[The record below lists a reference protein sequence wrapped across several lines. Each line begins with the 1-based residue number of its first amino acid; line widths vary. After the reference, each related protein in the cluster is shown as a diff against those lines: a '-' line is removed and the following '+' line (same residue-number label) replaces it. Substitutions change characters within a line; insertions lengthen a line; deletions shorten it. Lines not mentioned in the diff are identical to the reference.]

1 MSILGS
7 MNDSI
12 SHRVFYDDTTL
23 RDGEQTAGIVFSH
36 DEKLTIAHLLDE
48 MGVDQLEAG
57 IPAMGGNERALLE
70 ELAGSGLHAS
80 VLAWCRAR
88 EADIDAAVACG
99 IDAVGISVPA
109 SDIHLSGKL
118 RKDRVWALDA
128 MRRCVSR
135 AKAAGLYV
143 SADAEDASRAD
154 PVFLE
159 ELVHAAEAEGAD
171 RFRYCDTLGLLDP
184 DSAFRSVRAV
194 CEATELPI
202 EVHMHNDLGM
212 ATANTLAAVRAGA
225 TWVNTTV
232 AGLGERAGNAAFEQ
246 VVMSLWLRGGLEPSV
261 DTSRFRELVTKVME
275 AAGRVLP
282 DDAPIVGAGVFRHE
296 SGIHVDGLLKEG
308 RTYELFDPALVGAKR
323 EILVG
328 KHSGA
333 HGVQAKLAELG
344 CSISSMEA
352 RTLLP
357 CVRDEASRLKRALS
371 DDELLTLANEKG
383 FCVQKG
389 ITRDVVHQGT

>member
-1 MSILGS
+1 

-36 DEKLTIAHLLDE
+36 DEKLAIAHLLDE
-48 MGVDQLEAG
+48 MGIDQLEAG
-57 IPAMGGNERALLE
+57 IPAMGRDERAFLE
-70 ELAGSGLHAS
+70 ELMDAGLHAS

-88 EADIDAAVACG
+88 ETDIDAAAACG
-99 IDAVGISVPA
+99 VDAVGISVPA

-154 PVFLE
+154 PDFLE
-159 ELVHAAEAEGAD
+159 ELVHVAEVEGAD

-184 DSAFRSVRAV
+184 DSVFRSIRAV
-194 CEATELPI
+194 REATGLPI

-212 ATANTLAAVRAGA
+212 ATANTLAAVRGGA
-225 TWVNTTV
+225 TWVNTTA

-246 VVMSLWLRGGLEPSV
+246 VVMSLWLHEGIDPRV
-261 DTSRFRELVTKVME
+261 DTTRFRELAKKVMD
-275 AAGRVLP
+275 AAGHTLP
-282 DDAPIVGAGVFRHE
+282 DDAPIVGSGVFRHE
-296 SGIHVDGLLKEG
+296 SGIHVDGLLKDG
-308 RTYELFDPALVGAKR
+308 RTYELFDPALVGAER
-323 EILVG
+323 EIVVG

-333 HGVQAKLAELG
+333 HGVRAKLAESGYSVSLADVR
-344 CSISSMEA
+344 I
-352 RTLLP
+352 LLP
-357 CVRDEASRLKRALS
+357 CIRDEASRLKRVLS
-371 DDELLTLANEKG
+371 DDELLALADEKG
-383 FCVQKG
+383 ICAQKIKTG
-389 ITRDVVHQGT
+389 DTVRQDT

>member
-1 MSILGS
+1 
-7 MNDSI
+7 MNDSMPR
-12 SHRVFYDDTTL
+12 RVFYDDTTL

-36 DEKLTIAHLLDE
+36 DEKLAIAHLLDE
-48 MGVDQLEAG
+48 TGIDQLEAG
-57 IPAMGGNERALLE
+57 IPAMGRNERALLE

-99 IDAVGISVPA
+99 VDAVGVSVPA

-118 RKDRVWALDA
+118 RKDRAWALDA

-135 AKAAGLYV
+135 AKEAGLYV

-154 PVFLE
+154 PGFLE

-184 DSAFRSVRAV
+184 DFAFRSVRAV
-194 CEATELPI
+194 SGATDLPI
-202 EVHMHNDLGM
+202 EVHMHDDLGM

-246 VVMSLWLRGGLEPSV
+246 VVMALWLRGGVEPSV
-261 DTSRFRELVTKVME
+261 DTTRFRELATKVME
-275 AAGRVLP
+275 AAGRALP
-282 DDAPIVGAGVFRHE
+282 DGAPIVGSGVFRHE

-308 RTYELFDPALVGAKR
+308 RTYELFDPALVGSER
-323 EILVG
+323 EIVVG

-333 HGVQAKLAELG
+333 HGVRAKLEDLDRPVSLA
-344 CSISSMEA
+344 EA
-352 RTLLP
+352 RNLLP
-357 CVRDEASRLKRALS
+357 GIREEASRLKRSLS
-371 DDELLTLANEKG
+371 DDELRRL
-383 FCVQKG
+383 VDDG
-389 ITRDVVHQGT
+389 IRRIPRDGIETP

>member
-1 MSILGS
+1 
-7 MNDSI
+7 MNDSMPR
-12 SHRVFYDDTTL
+12 RVFYDDTTL

-36 DEKLTIAHLLDE
+36 DEKLAIAHLLDE
-48 MGVDQLEAG
+48 TGIDQLEAG
-57 IPAMGGNERALLE
+57 IPAMGRNERALLE

-99 IDAVGISVPA
+99 VDAVGVSVPA

-118 RKDRVWALDA
+118 RKDRAWALDA

-135 AKAAGLYV
+135 AKEAGLYV

-154 PVFLE
+154 PGFLE
-159 ELVHAAEAEGAD
+159 ELVHTAEAEGAD

-184 DSAFRSVRAV
+184 DFAFRSVRAV
-194 CEATELPI
+194 SGATDLPI
-202 EVHMHNDLGM
+202 EVHMHDDLGM

-246 VVMSLWLRGGLEPSV
+246 VVMALWLRGGVEPSV
-261 DTSRFRELVTKVME
+261 DTTCFRELATKVME
-275 AAGRVLP
+275 AAGRALP
-282 DDAPIVGAGVFRHE
+282 DGAPIVGSGVFRHE

-308 RTYELFDPALVGAKR
+308 RTYELFDPALVGSER
-323 EILVG
+323 EIVVG

-333 HGVQAKLAELG
+333 HGVRAKLEDLDRPVSLA
-344 CSISSMEA
+344 EA
-352 RTLLP
+352 RNLLP
-357 CVRDEASRLKRALS
+357 GIREEASRLKRSLS
-371 DDELLTLANEKG
+371 DDELRRL
-383 FCVQKG
+383 VDDG
-389 ITRDVVHQGT
+389 IRRIPRDGIETP